1 MRLTMKEK
9 RKITESVSKRYHK
22 AGKKQKGLMLD
33 EFTEVTGYNRAYA
46 SYLLNNWGKKLH
58 ITVAGKKTT
67 YVLGKVKKK
76 KQRRARKKYY
86 GEEVLKPL
94 KELWYVSG
102 MLCGKYLKAYIEDN
116 LELLETQGGISLQ
129 KEQRDKLEQISAA
142 TIDRLLQEERKT
154 MELKARKKVKP
165 GSKKLKDKIPVRTYW
180 QWKENKPG
188 FLEIDLVSHN
198 GENPSGEFIY
208 TLDGTDVKTG
218 WTELRAVKNKAQ
230 VYVLNQLLDIEEK
243 LPFKLLGLDSDNGGE
258 FINDHLYRY
267 CKENK
272 ITFTRSR
279 TYKKNDGCHVE
290 QKNYSIVRREI
301 GYQRYEGAETLL
313 LLNEIY
319 ARRRLITNYFTPMV
333 KQVKKTRIGSKVKKV
348 YDRPQP
354 PYMKVLQ
361 SEDVSKE
368 IKDKLKQERAKL
380 NPVKLRKEM
389 VELQGKLFKMGRKVS
404 GYKVNYGGIISQ
416 NERSFVYIR

>member
-1 MRLTMKEK
+1 MKEK

-22 AGKKQKGLMLD
+22 AGKKHKGLILD

-46 SYLLNNWGKKLH
+46 SYLLNNWGKKMR
-58 ITVAGKKTT
+58 ITVKGKKIT

-76 KQRRARKKYY
+76 KQSRARKKYY

-102 MLCGKYLKAYIEDN
+102 MLCGKYLKAYIDDN
-116 LELLETQGGISLQ
+116 LELLERQGGISLQ
-129 KEQRDKLEQISAA
+129 EEQRIKLEQISAA
-142 TIDRLLQEERKT
+142 TIDRLLQEERKN

-180 QWKENKPG
+180 QWKEDKPG

-198 GENPSGEFIY
+198 GGNPSGEFIY
-208 TLDGTDVKTG
+208 TLDATDVKTG

-230 VYVLNQLLDIEEK
+230 VYVLNQLIDIEEK

-267 CKENK
+267 CEENK

-279 TYKKNDGCHVE
+279 TYRKNDGCHVE

-319 ARRRLITNYFTPMV
+319 ARLRLITNYFTPMV
-333 KQVKKTRIGSKVKKV
+333 KQIKKTRIGSKVKKV

-354 PYMKVLQ
+354 PYMRVLQ
-361 SEDVSKE
+361 SKDVSKE
-368 IKDKLKQERAKL
+368 IKDKLKKERAKL

-389 VELQGKLFKMGRKVS
+389 VDLQGKLFKMGRKVS